1 MSWFDPKTPLEVL
14 DLGLMGENLFQSLQE
29 FVRLQPMPTFK
40 RLIVQGADRTDLNWD
55 ARNNKE
61 SWDRHRR
68 DICSRILRN
77 WLWAEL
83 LGIEVLQDYFI
94 CGKKTRRA
102 VANRSLRKFL
112 EARRGEGG
120 GNELAGVAALA
131 LMDL

>member
-1 MSWFDPKTPLEVL
+1 
-14 DLGLMGENLFQSLQE
+14 MGENLFQSLQE

-102 VANRSLRKFL
+102 VANRSLRKFP